1 MEAEVLDLR
10 GMACPLPVLS
20 TKKALAKKAAGD
32 VVEVLTDD
40 PHAVPD
46 IRLFCEQSGHILVAQ
61 EMQADGKTTKHVV
74 KHRP

>member
-10 GMACPLPVLS
+10 GMACPLPVLR

-46 IRLFCEQSGHILVAQ
+46 IQLFCEQSGHILVAQ

>member
-10 GMACPLPVLS
+10 GLACPLPVLR

-40 PHAVPD
+40 PHAVP
-46 IRLFCEQSGHILVAQ
+46 
-61 EMQADGKTTKHVV
+61 ADGKTTKHVV